1 MTVVVDAS
9 IVVRWLL
16 KLPGSDDAEAMVAS
30 ADAIL
35 APDVVISETA
45 SALWK
50 AVLFANLERD
60 DAATALQSID
70 RLFDQIVPSQS
81 LRMRAFSIATEL
93 RHPVYDCFYLA
104 LAEDRSGYLLTADK
118 RLARRCEGT
127 AFGRAAPWRRPAVS
141 RHRSSSM
148 PSARRQ

>member
-127 AFGRAAPWRRPAVS
+127 AFGRLV
-141 RHRSSSM
+141 RSLT
-148 PSARRQ
+148 

>member
-1 MTVVVDAS
+1 
-9 IVVRWLL
+9 
-16 KLPGSDDAEAMVAS
+16 MVAS
-30 ADAIL
+30 ADSIL

-50 AVLFANLERD
+50 AVVFADLERD
-60 DAATALQSID
+60 DAANALQSID

-104 LAEDRSGYLLTADK
+104 LAENRSGRLLTADR

-127 AFGRAAPWRRPAVS
+127 AFARLV
-141 RHRSSSM
+141 RSL
-148 PSARRQ
+148 Q

>member
-1 MTVVVDAS
+1 VTVVVDAS

-50 AVLFANLERD
+50 AVVFADLERD
-60 DAATALQSID
+60 EAAIALQSID

-81 LRMRAFSIATEL
+81 LRMRAFAIATEL

-104 LAEDRSGYLLTADK
+104 LAEDRSGRLLTADK

-127 AFGRAAPWRRPAVS
+127 AFGQLV
-141 RHRSSSM
+141 RSLK
-148 PSARRQ
+148 